1 MCRAVLVRESAAGN
15 GLTVIGDECHIVSPV
30 PGGPRAGIPLDDL
43 DGYENL
49 VLLCPNDHRLIDT
62 LVADYPRDRVLAI
75 KRAHEDWVRTT
86 LAASDAIALDDPSS
100 TADSAPASRDG
111 TGPFKRGRL
120 GSCVFAAAAAKAG
133 TPFWISDHGPCRGAA
148 RPERSPGCETRPATP
163 GLSRERR
170 QEMAEIPG
178 VLDNAG
184 AVVRPRVAG
193 AGARSSS
200 GSRPG
205 RS

>member
-43 DGYENL
+43 DGYDNL

-86 LAASDAIALDDPSS
+86 LAASDGLSPLTIL
-100 TADSAPASRDG
+100 R
-111 TGPFKRGRL
+111 
-120 GSCVFAAAAAKAG
+120 
-133 TPFWISDHGPCRGAA
+133 A
-148 RPERSPGCETRPATP
+148 RPTALRLLGTAQD
-163 GLSRERR
+163 L
-170 QEMAEIPG
+170 
-178 VLDNAG
+178 
-184 AVVRPRVAG
+184 
-193 AGARSSS
+193 
-200 GSRPG
+200 
-205 RS
+205 